1 MQRKSPPRGTQRA
14 MHGGPKPVN
23 GADSVTDPETAKGLR
38 GTKPDGRRSLP
49 LEVHPRAKHHQGKR
63 GGPKIRFADSFFL
76 GHWLIILPTIA
87 GYMRRARLFPHRMTG
102 FHGHS
107 FAPR

>member
-1 MQRKSPPRGTQRA
+1 

-23 GADSVTDPETAKGLR
+23 GAESVTDPETAKGLR

-63 GGPKIRFADSFFL
+63 GGPKVRFADSCFL
-76 GHWLIILPTIA
+76 GHRLIILPNYRGRYAT
-87 GYMRRARLFPHRMTG
+87 PHAVTPC
-102 FHGHS
+102 S
-107 FAPR
+107 FGSRTCAQAEKE